1 MKKIILTSA
10 IIFGAVAV
18 TFAQLPADAA
28 STTLN
33 VNLSPLQTIEV
44 NNSVVNLNYSTKDH
58 YKNGVTEKRDN
69 HLTVYSTGGF
79 EVRVKADTDAMT
91 HGVATDGQ
99 KMETSKITVKASEGS
114 TNVLGGSSY
123 AGDVPLGANDKTLF
137 SNRTGGVDKN
147 FAVTYQGA
155 GGDAFVNNYNN
166 RGEGASVYTT
176 TVTYSIVAK

>member
-10 IIFGAVAV
+10 IIFGVVAA
-18 TFAQLPADAA
+18 TFAQTSSAT
-28 STTLN
+28 TTLN

-79 EVRVKADTDAMT
+79 EVRVKAETDAMNL
-91 HGVATDGQ
+91 GGAATNGQ
-99 KMETSKITVKASEGS
+99 METSKISVKASEGS
-114 TNVLGGSSY
+114 TNVLGGSAY

-137 SNRTGGVDKN
+137 SNKTGGVDKN

-166 RGEGASVYTT
+166 KGVGASVYTT